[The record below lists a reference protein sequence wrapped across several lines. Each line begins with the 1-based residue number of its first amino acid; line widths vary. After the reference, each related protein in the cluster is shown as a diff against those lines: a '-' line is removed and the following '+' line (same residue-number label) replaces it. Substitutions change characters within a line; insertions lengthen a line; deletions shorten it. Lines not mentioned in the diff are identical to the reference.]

1 MSLVCIIT
9 ALPAESRVFIDALKL
24 RHVQTRGLRLY
35 ADDQYVLLQTG
46 LGKMK
51 AAAVT
56 GALLQSRPDITAVI
70 NTGVAGAAADIGS
83 VHLAHQVVDAATGV
97 QWFPHLPP
105 QRTVDRLPTVRVM
118 TVDQPES
125 QYFDGTVFDMEAAG
139 VFVAASA
146 YLSSDAMHSVKVVSD
161 NASQPLHAFEPAQAT
176 ELMKVSL
183 PVVMQLAQWHRQAVQ
198 SHAAVQG
205 MTACCDAI
213 QEKVRHTVSER
224 HQLNRL
230 VQQYLT
236 LTGEEPDLNILQQ
249 LSSARDVRSHLQHAL
264 QQSPLVYG
272 S

>member
-35 ADDQYVLLQTG
+35 AADQYVLLQTG
-46 LGKMK
+46 LGKLK
-51 AAAVT
+51 AAAAT
-56 GALLQSRPDITAVI
+56 GALLQSWPEITAVI
-70 NTGVAGAAADIGS
+70 NTGVAGAAADIGT
-83 VHLAHQVVDAATGV
+83 VHLAHQIVDAATGL

-105 QRTVDRLPTVRVM
+105 QRTVNRLPTARVL

-125 QYFDGTVFDMEAAG
+125 QYLDGTVFDMEAAG
-139 VFVAASA
+139 IFVAASA
-146 YLSSDAMHSVKVVSD
+146 YLSNDAMHSVKVVSD

-176 ELMKVSL
+176 ELMQASL
-183 PVVMQLAQWHRQAVQ
+183 PVVMQLARWHWHSVQ
-198 SHAAVQG
+198 SDTAAHSMVL
-205 MTACCDAI
+205 CCDAI

-236 LTGEEPDLNILQQ
+236 LTGKEPDLDRLQQ
-249 LSSARDVRSHLQHAL
+249 FSCARDVRSHLQQAL

>member
-35 ADDQYVLLQTG
+35 ADDQHLLLQTG
-46 LGKMK
+46 LGKLK
-51 AAAVT
+51 AAAAT

-70 NTGVAGAAADIGS
+70 NAGVAGASADIGTA
-83 VHLAHQVVDAATGV
+83 HLAHQVVDAASGQ

-105 QRTVDRLPTVRVM
+105 QRTVDRLATLRVM
-118 TVDQPES
+118 TVDQPEE
-125 QYFDGTVFDMEAAG
+125 QYLDDTAFDMEAAG
-139 VFVAASA
+139 IFVAAST
-146 YLSSDAMHSVKVVSD
+146 YLSSSAVHSVKVVSD
-161 NASQPLHAFEPAQAT
+161 NPSQPLTVFKPAQAT
-176 ELMKVSL
+176 ELMQASL
-183 PVVMQLAQWHRQAVQ
+183 PVVMQLAHWHRQSVQ
-198 SHAAVQG
+198 SDAAIQTL
-205 MTACCDAI
+205 TACCDAI
-213 QEKVRHTVSER
+213 SEKVRHTVSER

-236 LTGEEPDLNILQQ
+236 LTGKQPDLEAWEQF
-249 LSSARDVRSHLQHAL
+249 SSARELRRHLHQIL